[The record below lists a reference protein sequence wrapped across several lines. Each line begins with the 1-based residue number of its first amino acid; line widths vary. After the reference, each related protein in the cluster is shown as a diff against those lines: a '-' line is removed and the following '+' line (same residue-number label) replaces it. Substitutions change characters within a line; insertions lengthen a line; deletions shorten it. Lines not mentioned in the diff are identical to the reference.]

1 MSYKS
6 IYPESW
12 QSCKEQHHVHEIQAS
27 VKLSGR
33 DPHEH
38 RFCTMSSEA
47 ISYGRDHIH
56 EVCFR
61 TDTYNGHYH
70 EFKGKTGCAVAV
82 GNGKRHVH
90 YLESVTSFNDGH
102 THTFITATLIENPRG
117 ENCKKNICR

>member
-12 QSCKEQHHVHEIQAS
+12 QSCKGQNHVHEIQGS
-27 VKLSGR
+27 VKSSGK

-38 RFCTMSSEA
+38 RFSTMSGEA
-47 ISYGRDHIH
+47 ISYGKDHIH
-56 EVCFR
+56 EVYFR

-82 GNGKRHVH
+82 GNDKRHVH

-102 THTFITATLIENPRG
+102 SHTFNTSTFIENPRG
-117 ENCKKNICR
+117 ENSKKDICR